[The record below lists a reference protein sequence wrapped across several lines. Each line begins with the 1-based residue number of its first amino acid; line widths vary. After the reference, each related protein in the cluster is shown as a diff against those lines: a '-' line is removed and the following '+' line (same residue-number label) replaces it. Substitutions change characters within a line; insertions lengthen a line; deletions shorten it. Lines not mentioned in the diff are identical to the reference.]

1 MNNGR
6 GRKDRTQW
14 TGTFTTKS
22 SCLGLQSSQGLLFEL
37 VLRGQVRLVPD
48 SVETEALLPAC
59 PNFLSDLVDVISSFC
74 LLVVKGRHTA
84 NLKVL

>member
-1 MNNGR
+1 MAEGGR
-6 GRKDRTQW
+6 IGHSGHRYIYYKKQ
-14 TGTFTTKS
+14 
-22 SCLGLQSSQGLLFEL
+22 LPGLAEVSGAPLRAGS
-37 VLRGQVRLVPD
+37 RGQVRWVPD
-48 SVETEALLPAC
+48 SVETEALLLAC